1 MRRLVMTGIQL
12 AVVIAA
18 VGCWELVTRSAAN
31 SNFPTPSSIVST
43 MYHQWFD
50 GPVSHLWLTQDATG
64 NILPSLGRI
73 LAGLAVAALV
83 GIAAGLIIGR
93 STVLAEL
100 SEPLVHFG
108 RAIPPPTLVPA
119 FLFVF
124 KIGSP
129 MEIGVIAFGVLWPVL
144 LNTIDGA
151 RHVHPG
157 HLETARAFRLGPWQR
172 LVRVILPAAAPKI
185 FAGLRLGLSI
195 SLILMVISEFVGST
209 DGIGR
214 ELLVAQGEFDLPTVW
229 AVIVLLGF
237 LGIVLNALLAVGE
250 RYVLA
255 WHRGS
260 VRTE

>member
-1 MRRLVMTGIQL
+1 MRRLALPGMQL
-12 AVVIAA
+12 AVVIVA

-31 SNFPTPSSIVST
+31 PNFPTPSSIVST

-50 GPVSHLWLTQDATG
+50 GPVSHLWLTGNATG
-64 NILPSLGRI
+64 NLLPSLGRI
-73 LAGLAVAALV
+73 LAGLAVAGLA

-93 STVLAEL
+93 NAVLAEL
-100 SEPLVHFG
+100 TEPLIHFG

-119 FLFVF
+119 FLFIF

-157 HLETARAFRLGPWQR
+157 HLETARAFRLGPGQR
-172 LVRVILPAAAPKI
+172 LTRVILPAAAPKI

-195 SLILMVISEFVGST
+195 SLILMVISEFEGST

-214 ELLVAQGEFDLPTVW
+214 ELLIAQGELDVPTMW
-229 AVIVLLGF
+229 AVIVLLGL
-237 LGIVLNALLAVGE
+237 LGIAANALLAVGE
-250 RYVLA
+250 RRALA
-255 WHRGS
+255 WQGGPAGS
-260 VRTE
+260 G